1 MRWFREHTRLAV
13 IISVV
18 VVLVVVIVVS
28 FLHLGDSTPLGR
40 QAQGVLTK
48 IQEPFSKAGNA
59 VRDGLSGIFQF
70 RSIVKENKELKE
82 QVADLERKVVKL
94 QLSDQE
100 LEQLSSLSEALNY
113 QALSGNTTLVT
124 ANVIAI
130 DGSNWF
136 NFFTIDAGKN
146 RGVKVNSTVISG
158 KYLVGRVIEV
168 GDTWSKVVSIVDES
182 NSVSFRTLRD
192 LNQIGIL
199 SGSGNGELSGYM
211 LDANAK
217 ISEGDLLIT
226 SGLGIGD
233 KGMYPPGISIGKVK
247 KVTYDKNS
255 LLKTLTI
262 EPAGNFKNIQ
272 IVTLMIPN

>member
-13 IISVV
+13 LMSIT

-28 FLHLGDSTPLGR
+28 FLHVGDSTPIGR
-40 QAQGVLTK
+40 QTQGILTK
-48 IQEPFSKAGNA
+48 IQEPFSKAGNV
-59 VRDGLSGIFQF
+59 VRDSLSGIFQF
-70 RSIVKENKELKE
+70 RSIVKENKALKE
-82 QVADLERKVVKL
+82 QVAKLERKVVKL
-94 QLSDQE
+94 QLSAQE
-100 LEQLSSLSEALNY
+100 LEQLSALSEALNY
-113 QALSGNTTLVT
+113 QAQSGNTTLVT
-124 ANVIAI
+124 ADVIAM

-136 NFFTIDAGKN
+136 DFFTINAGKN
-146 RGVKVNSTVISG
+146 RGIKVDSTVISG

-199 SGSGNGELSGYM
+199 SGSGNGALSGYM

-217 ISEGDLLIT
+217 VSEGDLLIT

-233 KGMYPPGISIGKVK
+233 RGMYPPGISIGKVK

-262 EPAGNFKNIQ
+262 EPSGNFKNIQ
-272 IVTLMIPN
+272 IVTVMIPN